1 MSDNTFSRRQALGS
15 VGAIVAGTIAGS
27 KLASGQTAAPAA
39 PRATAD
45 VPKARVAPRDELVN
59 VLEYEDEAKKALAPG
74 HSR

>member
-1 MSDNTFSRRQALGS
+1 MSDKPLSRRQALGS

-45 VPKARVAPRDELVN
+45 MPKVRVAPRDELV
-59 VLEYEDEAKKALAPG
+59 LLLQAA
-74 HSR
+74 RT